1 MNKKNIWK
9 AGLLFLIIGMVSISG
24 YYCVIKR
31 NSEMV
36 AENMENETEEPDS
49 DKTVESGT
57 DKPDSDENVA
67 AETKPAEETKPNF
80 KYDVL
85 SEDTV
90 VITKYLGDETLVFVP
105 ERLDG
110 KVVSA
115 IGESAFQ
122 GNDSVEQ
129 IVLPQG
135 IEVIESQAFKDCSGL
150 QYVVM
155 GTELESIG
163 QDAFSYCSSLKEL
176 RLPEGMTV
184 IDLCICAYCPSLEK
198 VVIPQS
204 MEEISPSAFMECDKL
219 YLIYGSNSCAE
230 NYAQIN
236 GLVYIDLERIEEE
249 GGIVWLEKHTGNET
263 NDSAVEEGRMP
274 APIQYDSEIMDY
286 DPEDTIYY
294 KTYYDDFQ
302 EGKIMNIKYSPHMEI
317 REELED
323 YFFDA
328 SEIFYLD
335 YLVGMFYDNRTIETD
350 EKELEQLFLNH
361 GYIIYFHNAEFQ
373 DFHLRFIEI
382 AEKEGLSL
390 FPIRILMQT
399 WDDDFIYLQDITG
412 PIPRKIRD
420 LMVVDKDGVWQL
432 IVHSSGFSKEL
443 IPEEELMF
451 WKFTGT
457 YWILVPM
464 ELEIDTTHAFFEDYP
479 FYPDLD
485 RDELFEA
492 NFYRDGIAYRSDMQP
507 YNRWGS
513 ECAYRLGKMEIV
525 EENRSFRLYTVVT
538 GEGQPYETSSYIQYT
553 IK

>member
-1 MNKKNIWK
+1 MVKRYRHKI
-9 AGLLFLIIGMVSISG
+9 GYILMLFVTCLFL
-24 YYCVIKR
+24 
-31 NSEMV
+31 
-36 AENMENETEEPDS
+36 T
-49 DKTVESGT
+49 
-57 DKPDSDENVA
+57 
-67 AETKPAEETKPNF
+67 
-80 KYDVL
+80 
-85 SEDTV
+85 
-90 VITKYLGDETLVFVP
+90 
-105 ERLDG
+105 
-110 KVVSA
+110 A
-115 IGESAFQ
+115 I
-122 GNDSVEQ
+122 
-129 IVLPQG
+129 L
-135 IEVIESQAFKDCSGL
+135 
-150 QYVVM
+150 
-155 GTELESIG
+155 
-163 QDAFSYCSSLKEL
+163 LK
-176 RLPEGMTV
+176 
-184 IDLCICAYCPSLEK
+184 
-198 VVIPQS
+198 
-204 MEEISPSAFMECDKL
+204 
-219 YLIYGSNSCAE
+219 
-230 NYAQIN
+230 
-236 GLVYIDLERIEEE
+236 
-249 GGIVWLEKHTGNET
+249 KHTGNEKEQTIGYSTGENTEEIDSKEIESSVEEVNGIFSGLKQNNTQTVEYIPKVIVNET

-274 APIQYDSEIMDY
+274 APIQYDPEIMDY

-317 REELED
+317 RKELED

-373 DFHLRFIEI
+373 DFHLRFVEI

-443 IPEEELMF
+443 IPEEELSF

-479 FYPDLD
+479 LYPDID

-492 NFYRDGIAYRSDMQP
+492 NFYRDGIAYRPDMQP
-507 YNRWGS
+507 YNKWGS

-525 EENRSFRLYTVVT
+525 EENRSFRLYTVTV
-538 GEGQPYETSSYIQYT
+538 EGQPHETSSYIQYT